1 MKYFGLPAGM
11 WALFKRSFRF
21 NLSAILGYG
30 EEEAKTIT
38 KAAKSR
44 YKEIVAKLP
53 EFEKGDRFKTNIVNC
68 AMFSAF
74 CLELP
79 SKPPLEETAAYYR
92 ESMTTGAMKL
102 FCKLGGRKKFSAR
115 DIAGMKKTAALHCA
129 DRNPYSWNMD
139 FLPYPDGSGYEA
151 RFYKCGICVLMT
163 ELGISE
169 YVPAMCRLDY
179 TMSELGGADDFLRE
193 YTLALG
199 GPYCDCG
206 YKKKGLS
213 K

>member
-1 MKYFGLPAGM
+1 MRYYGLPAGM
-11 WALFKRSFRF
+11 WMLFKRSFRF
-21 NLSAILGYG
+21 NLSAILGLD
-30 EEEAKTIT
+30 EERAKAVT

-44 YKEIVAKLP
+44 YKAIVANLP
-53 EFEKGDRFKTNIVNC
+53 EFEKGDRFRTNIVNC

-79 SKPPLEETAAYYR
+79 EMPQLEEMTVYYR

-102 FCKLGGRKKFSAR
+102 FCKAGGRKKFSEG
-115 DIAGMKKTAALHCA
+115 DISGMKKTAALHAA
-129 DRNPYSWNMD
+129 DRNPYSWSMD

-151 RFYKCGICVLMT
+151 RFYKCGICTLMT

-169 YVPAMCRLDY
+169 YIPAMCRLDY
-179 TMSELGGADDFLRE
+179 TMSELGGADDFVRE
-193 YTLALG
+193 YTLASG

-206 YKKKGLS
+206 YKKKGF
-213 K
+213 